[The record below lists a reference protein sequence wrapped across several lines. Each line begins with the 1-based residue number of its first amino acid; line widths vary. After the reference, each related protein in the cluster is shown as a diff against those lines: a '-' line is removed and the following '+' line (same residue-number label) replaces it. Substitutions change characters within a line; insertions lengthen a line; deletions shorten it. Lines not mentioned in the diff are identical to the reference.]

1 MSEVW
6 KQAELWFAVHEMAAS
21 VVRLLVVLALAA
33 LSNVVTRQV
42 LVRWIGGLI
51 RTTRTKADD
60 VLLQHNVLRRLALLA
75 PVIVLYYGADALP
88 GDLEMVRQ
96 VVSATMLLVLL
107 MVTGAVIN
115 AFQDLSGDFAS
126 ASEVPIKSY
135 AQIVK
140 LVVYILGGLMTVAV
154 LTGRSPWVLMSGI
167 GALMAV
173 IILVFRDT
181 ILNIVAS
188 ITITANRLVRVGDW
202 IEAPAFG
209 ADGDVI
215 DIALHTVKIQ
225 NWDKTITTI
234 PTYKLVETSFK
245 NWRGMSESGGRRIK
259 RAIYI
264 DMNTIKLWD
273 TQMLERFERFEL
285 LAEGLRQ
292 RRAEVERYNAEHV
305 TDMKELINGR
315 RLTNVGTLRAYII
328 AYLRQHP
335 RIHQDLT
342 FLVRQL
348 APTSNGLPI
357 EIYVF
362 TRDIEWVKYEEIQAD
377 IFDHLLAVMPM
388 FDLRIFQ
395 EPTGADFTALRDSS

>member
-1 MSEVW
+1 MSEMW
-6 KQAELWFAVHEMAAS
+6 QQLQAWMNTHGAAAPFVRAVA
-21 VVRLLVVLALAA
+21 VLILAWV
-33 LSNVVTRQV
+33 SNVVTRQI
-42 LVRWIGGLI
+42 LVHWIGGLI
-51 RTTRTKADD
+51 RTTRTRVDD
-60 VLLQHNVLRRLALLA
+60 VLLQRDVLRRMALLA

-88 GDLEMVRQ
+88 GDQALVRQ
-96 VVSATMLLVLL
+96 AVSATLMLVLL
-107 MVTGAVIN
+107 LITGAMIN
-115 AFQDLSGDFAS
+115 AFQELSNDFAS

-154 LTGRSPWVLMSGI
+154 LTGRSPWVLLSGV

-188 ITITANRLVRVGDW
+188 VTITANRLVRVGDW

-215 DIALHTVKIQ
+215 DIALHTVKVQ

-264 DMNTIKLWD
+264 DMSTIRLCDQK
-273 TQMLERFERFEL
+273 MLERFECFEL
-285 LAEGLRQ
+285 LSDDLRA
-292 RRAEVERYNAEHV
+292 RRAEVERYNEEKGV
-305 TDMKELINGR
+305 NTEELINGR
-315 RLTNVGTLRAYII
+315 RLTNEGTFRVYVA
-328 AYLRQHP
+328 AYLRKHP
-335 RIHQDLT
+335 KIHQDLT
-342 FLVRQL
+342 FLIRQL
-348 APTSNGLPI
+348 APTPKGLPI

-362 TRDIEWVKYEEIQAD
+362 TNDIEWANYEGIQAD
-377 IFDHLLAVMPM
+377 IFDHLLAVVPM
-388 FDLRIFQ
+388 FELRVFQ
-395 EPTGADFTALRDSS
+395 EPTGADWRR

>member
-1 MSEVW
+1 MSEMW
-6 KQAELWFAVHEMAAS
+6 QQLQAWMNTHGAAAPFVRAVA
-21 VVRLLVVLALAA
+21 VLILAWV
-33 LSNVVTRQV
+33 SNVVTRQV
-42 LVRWIGGLI
+42 LVHWIGGLI
-51 RTTRTKADD
+51 RTTRTRVDD
-60 VLLQHNVLRRLALLA
+60 VLLQRDVLRRMALLA

-88 GDLEMVRQ
+88 GDQALVRQ
-96 VVSATMLLVLL
+96 AVSATLMLVLL
-107 MVTGAVIN
+107 LITGAMIN
-115 AFQDLSGDFAS
+115 AFQELSNDFAS

-154 LTGRSPWVLMSGI
+154 LTGRSPWVLLSGV

-188 ITITANRLVRVGDW
+188 VTITANRLVRVGDW

-215 DIALHTVKIQ
+215 DIALHTVKVQ

-264 DMNTIKLWD
+264 DMSTIRLCDQK
-273 TQMLERFERFEL
+273 MLERFERFEL
-285 LAEGLRQ
+285 LSDDLRA
-292 RRAEVERYNAEHV
+292 RRAEVERYNEEKGV
-305 TDMKELINGR
+305 NTEELINGR
-315 RLTNVGTLRAYII
+315 RLTNVGSFRAYVA
-328 AYLRQHP
+328 AYLRKHP
-335 RIHQDLT
+335 KIHQDLT
-342 FLVRQL
+342 FLIRQL
-348 APTSNGLPI
+348 APTPKGLPI

-362 TRDIEWVKYEEIQAD
+362 TNDIEWANYEGIQAD
-377 IFDHLLAVMPM
+377 IFDHLLAVVPM
-388 FDLRIFQ
+388 FELRVFQ
-395 EPTGADFTALRDSS
+395 EPTGADWRR

>member
-1 MSEVW
+1 MSEMW
-6 KQAELWFAVHEMAAS
+6 QQLQAWMNTHGAAAPFVRVVAV
-21 VVRLLVVLALAA
+21 LILAWV
-33 LSNVVTRQV
+33 SNVVTRQV
-42 LVRWIGGLI
+42 LVHWIGGLI
-51 RTTRTKADD
+51 RTTRTRVDD
-60 VLLQHNVLRRLALLA
+60 VLLQRDVLRRMALLA

-88 GDLEMVRQ
+88 GDQALVRQ
-96 VVSATMLLVLL
+96 AVSATLMLVLL
-107 MVTGAVIN
+107 LITGAMIN
-115 AFQDLSGDFAS
+115 AFQELSNDFAS

-154 LTGRSPWVLMSGI
+154 LTGRSPWVLLSGV

-188 ITITANRLVRVGDW
+188 VTITANRLVRVGDW

-215 DIALHTVKIQ
+215 DIALHTVKVQ

-264 DMNTIKLWD
+264 DMSTIRLCDQK
-273 TQMLERFERFEL
+273 MLERFERFEL
-285 LAEGLRQ
+285 LSDDLRS
-292 RRAEVERYNAEHV
+292 RRAEVERYNEEKGV
-305 TDMKELINGR
+305 NTEELINGR
-315 RLTNVGTLRAYII
+315 RLTNVGSFRAYVA
-328 AYLRQHP
+328 AYLRKHP
-335 RIHQDLT
+335 KIHQDLT
-342 FLVRQL
+342 FLIRQL
-348 APTSNGLPI
+348 APTPKGLPI

-362 TRDIEWVKYEEIQAD
+362 TNDIEWANYEGIQAD
-377 IFDHLLAVMPM
+377 IFDHLLAVVPM
-388 FDLRIFQ
+388 FELRVFQ
-395 EPTGADFTALRDSS
+395 EPTGADWRR

>member
-1 MSEVW
+1 MSEMW
-6 KQAELWFAVHEMAAS
+6 QQLQAWINTHGAAAPFVRVVAV
-21 VVRLLVVLALAA
+21 LILAWV
-33 LSNVVTRQV
+33 SNVVTRQV
-42 LVRWIGGLI
+42 LVHWIGGLI
-51 RTTRTKADD
+51 RTTRTRVDD
-60 VLLQHNVLRRLALLA
+60 VLLQRDVLRRMALLA

-88 GDLEMVRQ
+88 GDQALVRQ
-96 VVSATMLLVLL
+96 AVSATLMLVLL
-107 MVTGAVIN
+107 LITGAMIN
-115 AFQDLSGDFAS
+115 AFQELSNDFAS

-154 LTGRSPWVLMSGI
+154 LTGRSPWVLLSGV

-173 IILVFRDT
+173 IILVFRET

-188 ITITANRLVRVGDW
+188 VTITANRLVRVGDW

-215 DIALHTVKIQ
+215 DIALHTVKVQ

-264 DMNTIKLWD
+264 DMSTIRLCDQK
-273 TQMLERFERFEL
+273 MLERFERFEL
-285 LAEGLRQ
+285 LSDDLRA
-292 RRAEVERYNAEHV
+292 RRAEVERYNEEKGV
-305 TDMKELINGR
+305 NTEELINGR
-315 RLTNVGTLRAYII
+315 RLTNVGSFRAYVA
-328 AYLRQHP
+328 AYLRKHP
-335 RIHQDLT
+335 KIHQDLT
-342 FLVRQL
+342 FLIRQL
-348 APTSNGLPI
+348 APTPKGLPI

-362 TRDIEWVKYEEIQAD
+362 TNDIEWANYEGIQAD
-377 IFDHLLAVMPM
+377 IFDHLLAVVPM
-388 FDLRIFQ
+388 FELRVFQ
-395 EPTGADFTALRDSS
+395 EPTGADWRR

>member
-1 MSEVW
+1 MSEMW
-6 KQAELWFAVHEMAAS
+6 QQLQAWMNTHGAAAPFVRAVA
-21 VVRLLVVLALAA
+21 VLILAWV
-33 LSNVVTRQV
+33 SNVVMRQV
-42 LVRWIGGLI
+42 LVHWIGGLI
-51 RTTRTKADD
+51 RTTRTRVDD
-60 VLLQHNVLRRLALLA
+60 VLLQRDVLRRMALLA

-88 GDLEMVRQ
+88 GDQALVRQ
-96 VVSATMLLVLL
+96 AVSATLMLVLL
-107 MVTGAVIN
+107 LITGAMIN
-115 AFQDLSGDFAS
+115 AFQELSNDFAS

-154 LTGRSPWVLMSGI
+154 LTGRSPWVLLSGV

-173 IILVFRDT
+173 IILVFRET

-188 ITITANRLVRVGDW
+188 VTITANRLVRVGDW

-215 DIALHTVKIQ
+215 DIALHTVKVQ

-264 DMNTIKLWD
+264 DMSTIRLCDQK
-273 TQMLERFERFEL
+273 MLERFERFEL
-285 LAEGLRQ
+285 LSDDLRA
-292 RRAEVERYNAEHV
+292 RRAEVERYNEEKGV
-305 TDMKELINGR
+305 NTEELINGR
-315 RLTNVGTLRAYII
+315 RLTNVGTFRVYVA
-328 AYLRQHP
+328 AYLRKHP
-335 RIHQDLT
+335 KIHQDLT
-342 FLVRQL
+342 FLIRQL
-348 APTSNGLPI
+348 APTPKGLPI

-362 TRDIEWVKYEEIQAD
+362 TNDIEWANYEGIQAD
-377 IFDHLLAVMPM
+377 IFDHLLAVVPM
-388 FDLRIFQ
+388 FELRVFQ
-395 EPTGADFTALRDSS
+395 EPTGADWRR

>member
-1 MSEVW
+1 MW
-6 KQAELWFAVHEMAAS
+6 QQLQAWMNTHGAAAPFVRAVA
-21 VVRLLVVLALAA
+21 VLILAWV
-33 LSNVVTRQV
+33 SNVVTRQV
-42 LVRWIGGLI
+42 LVHWIGGLI
-51 RTTRTKADD
+51 RTTRTRVDD
-60 VLLQHNVLRRLALLA
+60 VLLQRDVLRRMALLA

-88 GDLEMVRQ
+88 GDQALVRQ
-96 VVSATMLLVLL
+96 AVSATLMLVLL
-107 MVTGAVIN
+107 LITGAMIN
-115 AFQDLSGDFAS
+115 AFQELSNDFAS

-154 LTGRSPWVLMSGI
+154 LTGRSPWVLLSGV

-173 IILVFRDT
+173 IILVFRET

-188 ITITANRLVRVGDW
+188 VTITANRLVRVGDW

-215 DIALHTVKIQ
+215 DIALHTVKVQ

-264 DMNTIKLWD
+264 DMSTIRLCDQK
-273 TQMLERFERFEL
+273 MLERFERFEL
-285 LAEGLRQ
+285 LSDDLRA
-292 RRAEVERYNAEHV
+292 RRAEVERYNEEKGV
-305 TDMKELINGR
+305 NTEELINGR
-315 RLTNVGTLRAYII
+315 RLTNVGSFRAYVA
-328 AYLRQHP
+328 AYLRKHP
-335 RIHQDLT
+335 KIHQDLT
-342 FLVRQL
+342 FLIRQL
-348 APTSNGLPI
+348 APTPKGLPI

-362 TRDIEWVKYEEIQAD
+362 TNDIEWANYEGIQAD
-377 IFDHLLAVMPM
+377 IFDHLLAVVPM
-388 FDLRIFQ
+388 FELRVFQ
-395 EPTGADFTALRDSS
+395 EPTGADWRR

>member
-1 MSEVW
+1 MSEMW
-6 KQAELWFAVHEMAAS
+6 QQLQAWMNTHGAAAPFVRAVA
-21 VVRLLVVLALAA
+21 VLILAWV
-33 LSNVVTRQV
+33 SNVVTRQV
-42 LVRWIGGLI
+42 LVHWIGGLI
-51 RTTRTKADD
+51 RTTRTRVDD
-60 VLLQHNVLRRLALLA
+60 VLLQRDVLRRMALLA

-88 GDLEMVRQ
+88 GDQALVRQ
-96 VVSATMLLVLL
+96 AVSATLMLVLL
-107 MVTGAVIN
+107 LITGAMIN
-115 AFQDLSGDFAS
+115 AFQELSNDFAS

-154 LTGRSPWVLMSGI
+154 LTGRSPWVLLSGV

-188 ITITANRLVRVGDW
+188 VTITANRLVRVGDW

-215 DIALHTVKIQ
+215 DIALHTVKVQ

-264 DMNTIKLWD
+264 DMSTIRLCDQK
-273 TQMLERFERFEL
+273 MLERFEHFEL
-285 LAEGLRQ
+285 LSDDLRA
-292 RRAEVERYNAEHV
+292 RRAEVERYNEEKGV
-305 TDMKELINGR
+305 NTEELINGR
-315 RLTNVGTLRAYII
+315 RLTNVGSFRAYVA
-328 AYLRQHP
+328 AYLRKHP
-335 RIHQDLT
+335 KIHQDLT
-342 FLVRQL
+342 FLIRQL
-348 APTSNGLPI
+348 APTPKGLPI

-362 TRDIEWVKYEEIQAD
+362 TNDIEWANYEGIQAD
-377 IFDHLLAVMPM
+377 IFDHLLAVVPM
-388 FDLRIFQ
+388 FELRVFQ
-395 EPTGADFTALRDSS
+395 EPTGADWRR

>member
-1 MSEVW
+1 MSEMW
-6 KQAELWFAVHEMAAS
+6 QQLQAWMNTHGAAAPFVRAVA
-21 VVRLLVVLALAA
+21 VLILAWV
-33 LSNVVTRQV
+33 SNVVTRQV
-42 LVRWIGGLI
+42 LVHWIGGLI
-51 RTTRTKADD
+51 RTTRTRVDD
-60 VLLQHNVLRRLALLA
+60 VLLQRDVLRRMALLA

-88 GDLEMVRQ
+88 GDQALVRQ
-96 VVSATMLLVLL
+96 AVSATLMLVLL
-107 MVTGAVIN
+107 LITGAMIN
-115 AFQDLSGDFAS
+115 AFQELSNDFAS

-154 LTGRSPWVLMSGI
+154 LTGRSPWVLLSGV

-188 ITITANRLVRVGDW
+188 VTITANRLVRVGDW

-215 DIALHTVKIQ
+215 DIALHTVKVQ

-264 DMNTIKLWD
+264 DMSTIRLCDQK
-273 TQMLERFERFEL
+273 MLERFERFEL
-285 LAEGLRQ
+285 LSDDLRS
-292 RRAEVERYNAEHV
+292 RRAEVERYNEEKGV
-305 TDMKELINGR
+305 NTEELINGR
-315 RLTNVGTLRAYII
+315 RLTNVGTFRVYVA
-328 AYLRQHP
+328 AYLRKHP
-335 RIHQDLT
+335 KIHQDLT
-342 FLVRQL
+342 FLIRQL
-348 APTSNGLPI
+348 APTPKGLPI

-362 TRDIEWVKYEEIQAD
+362 TNDIEWANYEGIQAD
-377 IFDHLLAVMPM
+377 IFDHLLAVVPM
-388 FDLRIFQ
+388 FELRVFQ
-395 EPTGADFTALRDSS
+395 EPTGADWRR